1 MSQQLSGERGTEG
14 GWCWQSGAVQCGPTG
29 KCAMFGNR
37 ELVSY
42 LSQGW
47 CGEAVRSRNQMA
59 VGEVGREAKGTGA
72 GPVNYTFLKVWLR
85 QYADQVR
92 PRKDKVIDP
101 QHLAFPLRARKI

>member
-1 MSQQLSGERGTEG
+1 
-14 GWCWQSGAVQCGPTG
+14 
-29 KCAMFGNR
+29 
-37 ELVSY
+37 
-42 LSQGW
+42 
-47 CGEAVRSRNQMA
+47 MA

-72 GPVNYTFLKVWLR
+72 GPVNYTFLEVWLR